1 MLKNVYIK
9 VSLNFIRKHILIY
22 LLVLIAILVSVY
34 AVFVP
39 FVTAKSQSINYKK
52 VVEKVYP
59 DYPATSYYTSD
70 REAKLIEENKAVS
83 KSIKY
88 ENYGLFTSQKSR
100 LEYELKGYT
109 REALE
114 ANQYVL
120 ASGRLPRDNGEM
132 LLDRSY
138 LSQEG
143 SPSLGDFILGINNL
157 EYELGNK
164 HEIYS
169 ATKKY
174 KIVGLIEKNKDYTR
188 AISKIKTK
196 NRVRV
201 NPILWI
207 YNTDK
212 YPDQSLSYTVLI
224 KFKDGMNN
232 LYGNCVKL
240 GIDVADDPQKVI
252 QNFELSRL
260 NESISYVTRSNDD
273 KILIFVAVL
282 FIASLFKL
290 LNDIR
295 LRNMGLL
302 KILGAKSKDVF
313 KMLIGENLLL
323 GLLGLV
329 LGLCISYVL
338 TYRYIGGS
346 NVTDSAI
353 DVMLDN
359 YRVYFN
365 AGDILLVIT
374 VIFAPILVN
383 IIYLIIKY
391 NKTEGLDLL
400 NEDRKTRAKNINLEK
415 IRIRNIVS
423 KIAIIGFLNN
433 LYNYLL
439 PILIIVIMVS
449 SIINVLG
456 VEKTMAENDS
466 AYDVS
471 EASYLGRNFL
481 VKKNSS
487 FSIDNG
493 IDSKDLVDINKY
505 KNFTQN
511 MELYGYLFVDS
522 SQVNN
527 SVLESKGISSSRG
540 KYEFDCNITG
550 IDSLRQGEL
559 KDKGILSSEDI
570 KSMGQENQAYAVIN
584 NFYYDGQTDKY
595 QKFLKNLKDGQLVYI
610 KLPCIK
616 NGLQTY
622 RILPVKLIQNKKPK
636 ATIEERTASNSSTV
650 EIMFDLN
657 RLKSLANTSTVSAIR
672 FYVTSSEEANLV
684 KTRLSSRFEV
694 KDRDRE
700 RLNKKE
706 LRDKIYFDK
715 IKFRLSFYSIL
726 LLFSLVFTI
735 RIITDKKTRD
745 VGVLRMLGAD
755 KRLIN
760 KTLFVENMIFVVTSL
775 VIGVSIGLYRVY
787 KYYKI
792 TRDLDLYYKGIA
804 HVEFHPPYATI
815 IVLIV
820 LVFIIS
826 MLMQMY
832 SNKRLV
838 SKNIMLDTRSE

>member
-1 MLKNVYIK
+1 MLKNVYVN
-9 VSLNFIRKHILIY
+9 VSLNFIRKHMLIY

-39 FVTAKSQSINYKK
+39 FVTAKSQSINYKR

-59 DYPATSYYTSD
+59 DYPATSYLASN

-88 ENYGLFTSQKSR
+88 ENYGFFTSQKSR

-109 REALE
+109 REALD

-120 ASGRLPRDNGEM
+120 ASGRLPRENGEM
-132 LLDRSY
+132 LLDKSY

-240 GIDVADDPQKVI
+240 GIDVADDPQMVI

-260 NESISYVTRSNDD
+260 NESISNVTRSNDD

-329 LGLCISYVL
+329 LGLCISYVQ

-353 DVMLDN
+353 D
-359 YRVYFN
+359 
-365 AGDILLVIT
+365 
-374 VIFAPILVN
+374 
-383 IIYLIIKY
+383 
-391 NKTEGLDLL
+391 
-400 NEDRKTRAKNINLEK
+400 LEK

-511 MELYGYLFVDS
+511 MELYGYLVEDT

-527 SVLESKGISSSRG
+527 SVLESKGISSGTG
-540 KYEFDCNITG
+540 KYEFDCTITG
-550 IDSLRQGEL
+550 IDSLRQEEL

-570 KSMGQENQAYAVIN
+570 KNIGQENQVYAVTN

-595 QKFLKNLKDGQLVYI
+595 QKFLKNLKDGQIVYI

-616 NGLQTY
+616 DGLQTY
-622 RILPVKLIQNKKPK
+622 KLLPVKLIPNKKPK

-657 RLKSLANTSTVSAIR
+657 RLKSLTNTSTVSAIR
-672 FYVTSSEEANLV
+672 FDVTSSDEANLV
-684 KTRLSSRFEV
+684 KSRLSSRFEV

-706 LRDKIYFDK
+706 LRDKTYFDK

-755 KRLIN
+755 KRLIK
-760 KTLFVENMIFVVTSL
+760 KTLFIENMIFVVTSL
-775 VIGVSIGLYRVY
+775 VIGVSIGIYRVY

-792 TRDLDLYYKGIA
+792 TRDQDLYYKGIA

-826 MLMQMY
+826 ILMQMY

-838 SKNIMLDTRSE
+838 SKNIKLDTRSE